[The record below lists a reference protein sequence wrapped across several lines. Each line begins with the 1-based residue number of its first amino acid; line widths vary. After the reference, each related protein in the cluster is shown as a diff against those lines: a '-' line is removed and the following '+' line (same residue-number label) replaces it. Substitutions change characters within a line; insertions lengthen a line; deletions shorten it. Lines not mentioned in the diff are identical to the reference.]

1 MLKKIFTK
9 EMATNAVVT
18 LGVVL
23 VALAIN
29 EKFIKPRMNGGASA
43 PTPTPTPAPASSD
56 DEA

>member
-23 VALAIN
+23 IALAVN

-43 PTPTPTPAPASSD
+43 PSPTPTPTPSL
-56 DEA
+56 DEEA

>member
-29 EKFIKPRMNGGASA
+29 EKFIKPTMNAGASA
-43 PTPTPTPAPASSD
+43 PTPTPPLAPLPME